1 MMQTW
6 NSRRSGQQASE
17 CGKWKQ
23 KTVKKEN
30 ETIRVIRGFLR
41 RFNEDH
47 VGAYAAQSAYFIL
60 LSFIP
65 FVLLLV
71 TLVQYT
77 PLTQEIVT
85 TALVRIVPEEFSSFV
100 EGVVRE
106 IFGKSPA
113 YVPLSAVIALWSAG
127 KGVNALTNGLNCVYR
142 VEETRGY
149 LINRLRSTVYTLIFV
164 VAVALTLI
172 LLVFGNQIQ
181 AGIAAR
187 FPMIAKV
194 TSFII
199 GMRTFITLVFLGLV
213 FLLIYKFVPNR
224 RASFKSQIPGA
235 MVSAVAWSLFSLAFS
250 VYIDFTPGSINMYG
264 SLTTLVLIM
273 LWLYFCMW
281 ILLIGAEINSYF
293 EDKLRWLESAALTRL
308 RKRT

>member
-1 MMQTW
+1 M
-6 NSRRSGQQASE
+6 
-17 CGKWKQ
+17 
-23 KTVKKEN
+23 KKEN

-106 IFGKSPA
+106 IFWKSPA

-164 VAVALTLI
+164 VAVVLTLI

>member
-1 MMQTW
+1 MTELM
-6 NSRRSGQQASE
+6 R
-17 CGKWKQ
+17 KLLKQ
-23 KTVKKEN
+23 FRK
-30 ETIRVIRGFLR
+30 
-41 RFNEDH
+41 DH

-71 TLVQYT
+71 TLVRYT

-85 TALVRIVPEEFSSFV
+85 EALTRMVPVEFRSFV
-100 EGVVRE
+100 QGIVGEV
-106 IFGKSPA
+106 FGKSA
-113 YVPLSAVIALWSAG
+113 AFVPISAVIALWSAG
-127 KGVNALTNGLNCVYR
+127 KGVNALTDGLNCIYK

-149 LINRLRSTVYTLIFV
+149 LLNRFRSMLYTLVFV
-164 VAVALTLI
+164 AAVVCTLV

-181 AGIAAR
+181 AKITESFPVIAS
-187 FPMIAKV
+187 V

-199 GMRTFITLVFLGLV
+199 GLRTLITLALLCLTFLM
-213 FLLIYKFVPNR
+213 IYRFVPNR
-224 RASFKSQIPGA
+224 KATLKSQIPGA

-250 VYIDFTPGSINMYG
+250 VYIDFTPGTANMYG

-281 ILLIGAEINSYF
+281 IVLIGAEINSFF
-293 EDKLRWLESAALTRL
+293 EDRLRAMEQAAVARL
-308 RKRT
+308 RKRSR